1 MRHLYADFI
10 DRVAKPMRYL
20 GGEYQAVIKDDAAVS
35 ARVCLAFPD
44 VYDIGMSHLGTKIIY
59 SLLNRDPRIAC
70 ERAFAPW
77 LDMEAELRERG
88 LPLISLETQRPLCEF
103 DVVGISLQYEL
114 TFTNVLTLLDL
125 GRIPLRSADRAE
137 DATLVLVGGPTAS
150 HPEPIA
156 PFIDAAFIGEAEELL
171 PPLVLAWAALRRE
184 ITAGAR
190 TRRDALAELAGT
202 FPLYVPALYATS
214 VDAATGMTVVGAPLD
229 PRVPARVSRAMVAD
243 LDKYPFPSD
252 TPVPYAEAVFERAS
266 VEIARGCTE
275 GCRFC
280 QAGMIYRPVRE
291 RSPQSIADSLIGGVE
306 RAGYEETGLTCLSTA
321 DFSSITPLV
330 KQLAGE
336 LRKRGVSMSVASL
349 RAYGLNEDLLDE
361 LALTRISG
369 LTFAPEAGTQRM
381 RDVVN
386 KNVTE
391 AHIEESSRRVYSRGW
406 HRLKLYFMI
415 GLPTED
421 DDDVRGIVETG
432 WRMLHIGRGL
442 VGHRAEIT
450 VSVSSHVPKPHTPLQ
465 WCAQDPEPEIR
476 RKQGLLR
483 QAAGAGNGRG
493 GRGGR
498 DTGLKLKHH
507 NSGISFIEGVLARGD
522 RRLAGVIEA
531 AWRAGARFDGW
542 DEVFDLERWAVAL
555 EAHGVDVAAYLGTR
569 PVTARLPWDHIDV
582 GLEDGFL
589 LDEYR
594 KALKGRASP
603 PCGKVAGMLI
613 HHTNLADA
621 EPDRRKLVCYDC
633 GVACD
638 LSKMRADRL
647 VALRTLGAT
656 QPTSRSGEVV
666 ADRSALPA
674 LVDVS
679 ERGGGSLAERV
690 DDDDPGRQD
699 APGGVADGS
708 ESRDATRGGVN
719 GPALP
724 VKRGRESPL
733 LINVSERGGGSLA
746 ERVDDDDP
754 GRQDAP
760 GGVADGSESR
770 GGKSPLLIN
779 VSERGGGSPAESTA
793 SARNRETER
802 AERVRLNGHHGA
814 GAPYSTYRIRFAKVG
829 RAAFLGHLDLMRLL
843 ARSFRRADLPLA
855 VTRGFSPKPRVSFG
869 PALGL
874 GVPSLGELMDV
885 DLEHVVPGRRSWEI
899 GDAVRTELSAD
910 EVCDRLAGVCPPG
923 IEIQSC
929 AIVRLAGHP
938 AAPAVPDAGLGKLID
953 AVDILIQPAADGIA
967 HDAARLERLA
977 AALLAR
983 PEAKIARGDKLVD
996 VRPLVLEL
1004 GVIDGEAAFKLCAA
1018 LDWAPGPLLRA
1029 RVRATA
1035 DGSAKP
1041 AEVAKAL
1048 GVWGPDDVRAQHAL
1062 VARLGVVAGAT
1073 RAVPVASM
1081 AVPPAVHAAD

>member
-1 MRHLYADFI
+1 MPHLYADFI

-20 GGEYQAVIKDDAAVS
+20 GGEYQSVVKDGADGEIA

-77 LDMEAELRERG
+77 LDMEAELRARG
-88 LPLISLETQRPLCEF
+88 LPLVSLETQRRLCEF

-114 TFTNVLTLLDL
+114 TFTNMLTLLDL
-125 GRIPLRSADRAE
+125 GGIPLRAAERAE

-150 HPEPIA
+150 HPEPVA

-171 PPLVLAWAALRRE
+171 PPLVLAWAAMRRE
-184 ITAGAR
+184 IAAGAR
-190 TRRDALAELAGT
+190 TRRDALAELAGR

-214 VDAATGMTVVGAPLD
+214 VDAATGMTVVGEPLD
-229 PRVPARVSRAMVAD
+229 ARAPSRIGRAMVAD
-243 LDKYPFPSD
+243 LERFPFPSD
-252 TPVPYAEAVFERAS
+252 APVPYAEAVFERAS

-291 RSPQSIADSLIGGVE
+291 RSPSSIADSLIGGVD
-306 RAGYEETGLTCLSTA
+306 RAGYDETGLTCLSTA

-391 AHIEESSRRVYSRGW
+391 AHIEESSRRVFSRGW

-415 GLPTED
+415 GLPTEED
-421 DDDVRGIVETG
+421 SDVRGIVETG
-432 WRMLHIGRGL
+432 WRMLQIGRGL
-442 VGHRAEIT
+442 VSHRAEVT

-465 WCAQDPEPEIR
+465 WCAQDLEPEIR
-476 RKQGLLR
+476 RKQAILR
-483 QAAGAGNGRG
+483 DAASAPPPRPGDDPAASAGWSGRR
-493 GRGGR
+493 RGKP
-498 DTGLKLKHH
+498 TGLRLKHH
-507 NSGISFIEGVLARGD
+507 HSGISFVEGVLARGD
-522 RRLAGVIEA
+522 RRLADVIETV
-531 AWRAGARFDGW
+531 WRAGARFDGW
-542 DEVFDLERWAVAL
+542 DEIFELERWTAAL
-555 EAHGVDVAAYLGTR
+555 DAHGVDVSAYLGTR
-569 PVTARLPWDHIDV
+569 PITARLPWDHIDV

-589 LDEYR
+589 LGEYR

-603 PCGKVAGMLI
+603 PCGKVAGMLL

-638 LSKMRADRL
+638 LSKMRDDRL
-647 VALRTLGAT
+647 VALRTLGAEK
-656 QPTSRSGEVV
+656 PIPRAGIAI
-666 ADRSALPA
+666 ADIDNGRP

-679 ERGGGSLAERV
+679 ERGGGSPAEHI
-690 DDDDPGRQD
+690 DDPD
-699 APGGVADGS
+699 D
-708 ESRDATRGGVN
+708 RDDRGARTATR
-719 GPALP
+719 
-724 VKRGRESPL
+724 
-733 LINVSERGGGSLA
+733 
-746 ERVDDDDP
+746 D
-754 GRQDAP
+754 
-760 GGVADGSESR
+760 
-770 GGKSPLLIN
+770 
-779 VSERGGGSPAESTA
+779 
-793 SARNRETER
+793 RETER
-802 AERVRLNGHHGA
+802 AERVRLAGHVGA
-814 GAPYSTYRIRFAKVG
+814 GARYSTYRIRFAKVG

-855 VTRGFSPKPRVSFG
+855 QTRGYSPKPRITFG

-874 GVPSLGELMDV
+874 GVPSLGEIMDV
-885 DLEHVVPGRRSWEI
+885 DLEHTVSGCRSWEL
-899 GDAVRTELSAD
+899 GDGPRVELAPD
-910 EVCDRLAGVCPPG
+910 EVRERLAAVCPPG
-923 IEIQSC
+923 IEIESC

-938 AAPAVPDAGLGKLID
+938 RAMAAPDLGLGKLID
-953 AVDILIQPAADGIA
+953 AVDLVIQPAPDGIA
-967 HDAARLERLA
+967 HDSARLERLV

-983 PEAKIARGDKLVD
+983 PTAVIARGDKQVD
-996 VRPLVLEL
+996 VRALVLAAD
-1004 GVIDGEAAFKLCAA
+1004 VIAGDAATKLCAA
-1018 LDWAPGPLLRA
+1018 LDWASHPLVRV

-1035 DGSAKP
+1035 EGSAKP
-1041 AEVAKAL
+1041 SEVAKAL
-1048 GVWGPDDVRAQHAL
+1048 GVWGSDDPRAQHAL
-1062 VARLGVVAGAT
+1062 LARLSVVSTATPDLWGA
-1073 RAVPVASM
+1073 RPPVGDADRSE
-1081 AVPPAVHAAD
+1081 PAQVMDSQTS

>member
-1 MRHLYADFI
+1 MRHPYADFI

-20 GGEYQAVIKDDAAVS
+20 GGEYQAVVKDTAE

-59 SLLNRDPRIAC
+59 SLLNSDPRIAC

-88 LPLISLETQRPLCEF
+88 LPLVSLETQRPLCEF
-103 DVVGISLQYEL
+103 DVVGVSLQYEL
-114 TFTNVLTLLDL
+114 TFTNLLTLLDL
-125 GRIPLRSADRAE
+125 GGIPLRAADRAE
-137 DATLVLVGGPTAS
+137 DAALVLVGGPTAS

-171 PPLVLAWAALRRE
+171 PPLVLAWAALRRD
-184 ITAGAR
+184 IAAGRR
-190 TRRDALAELAGT
+190 TRRYALAELAGR
-202 FPLYVPALYATS
+202 FPLYVPGLYATC

-243 LDKYPFPSD
+243 LDRYPFPSD

-280 QAGMIYRPVRE
+280 QAGMLYRPVRE
-291 RSPQSIADSLIGGVE
+291 RSPASIAGSLIGGVE

-336 LRKRGVSMSVASL
+336 LRRRGVSMSVASL

-391 AHIEESSRRVYSRGW
+391 AHIEESSRRVFARGW

-415 GLPTED
+415 GLPTET
-421 DDDVRGIVETG
+421 DDDVRGIAETG
-432 WRMLHIGRGL
+432 RRMLQVGRGL
-442 VGHRAEIT
+442 IGHRAEVT

-476 RKQGLLR
+476 RKQAILR
-483 QAAGAGNGRG
+483 HAAGDPRGRRDG
-493 GRGGR
+493 GLR
-498 DTGLKLKHH
+498 LKHH
-507 NSGISFIEGVLARGD
+507 HSGISFIEGVLARGD
-522 RRLAGVIEA
+522 RRLADVIEA
-531 AWRAGARFDGW
+531 VWRAGARFDGW
-542 DEVFDLERWAVAL
+542 DEVFELERWAAAL
-555 EAHGVDVAAYLGTR
+555 DAHGVDVAADLGTR
-569 PVTARLPWDHIDV
+569 PVSARLPWDHIDV

-589 LDEYR
+589 LGEYR

-638 LSKMRADRL
+638 LTKMRDDRL

-656 QPTSRSGEVV
+656 ERPAPREPACV
-666 ADRSALPA
+666 ADDGD

-679 ERGGGSLAERV
+679 ERGGGSPAER
-690 DDDDPGRQD
+690 GEG
-699 APGGVADGS
+699 AAAVADAAVDGS
-708 ESRDATRGGVN
+708 AEQGSQVGTEPSGAGPRGAARGGVN

-724 VKRGRESPL
+724 VQRGRERPL
-733 LINVSERGGGSLA
+733 SI
-746 ERVDDDDP
+746 D
-754 GRQDAP
+754 
-760 GGVADGSESR
+760 
-770 GGKSPLLIN
+770 
-779 VSERGGGSPAESTA
+779 
-793 SARNRETER
+793 RETER
-802 AERVRLNGHHGA
+802 AERVRLAGHHGA
-814 GAPYSTYRIRFAKVG
+814 GAPWTTYRIRFAKLG
-829 RAAFLGHLDLMRLL
+829 RAAFLCHLDLVRLL
-843 ARSFRRADLPLA
+843 SRSFRRADLPLA
-855 VTRGFSPKPRVSFG
+855 MTRGFSPKPRISFG

-885 DLEHVVPGRRSWEI
+885 DLEHVAPGRRSWEI
-899 GDAVRTELSAD
+899 GDAPRHELPAD
-910 EVCDRLAGVCPPG
+910 EVAERLAAVCPPG

-929 AIVRLAGHP
+929 AVVRRAGP
-938 AAPAVPDAGLGKLID
+938 PAVAAASATPDLGLGKLIS
-953 AVDILIQPAADGIA
+953 AVDLAIQPVADGIA
-967 HDAARLERLA
+967 HDAARLERIA

-983 PEAKIARGDKLVD
+983 PHAHVARGDKQID
-996 VRPLVLEL
+996 VRAFVLEL
-1004 GVIDGEAAFKLCAA
+1004 DVIAGDAARRLCAA
-1018 LDWAPGPLLRA
+1018 LDWPDAPLLRA
-1029 RVRATA
+1029 RIQATA

-1041 AEVAKAL
+1041 SEVARAL
-1048 GVWGPDDVRAQHAL
+1048 GVWGPDDPRATHAL
-1062 VARLGVVAGAT
+1062 VARLGVVAGADALPAGA
-1073 RAVPVASM
+1073 RVAISG
-1081 AVPPAVHAAD
+1081 AAAQAPRLAD

>member
-20 GGEYQAVIKDDAAVS
+20 GGEYQAVVKDAAE

-77 LDMEAELRERG
+77 LDMEAELRERS
-88 LPLISLETQRPLCEF
+88 LPLVSLETQRPLCEF
-103 DVVGISLQYEL
+103 DVVGVSLQYEL
-114 TFTNVLTLLDL
+114 TFTNFLTLLDL
-125 GRIPLRSADRAE
+125 GRIPLRAADRAE

-171 PPLVLAWAALRRE
+171 PPLVLAWAALRRD
-184 ITAGAR
+184 IAAGRR
-190 TRRDALAELAGT
+190 TRRDALAELAGR
-202 FPLYVPALYATS
+202 FPLYVPALYATE

-229 PRVPARVSRAMVAD
+229 PRAPARVSRAMVAD
-243 LDKYPFPSD
+243 LDRYPFPSD

-280 QAGMIYRPVRE
+280 QAGMLYRPVRE
-291 RSPQSIADSLIGGVE
+291 RSPASIAASLIGGVE

-391 AHIEESSRRVYSRGW
+391 AHIEESSRRVFARGW

-415 GLPTED
+415 GLPTEA

-432 WRMLHIGRGL
+432 RRMLQVGRGL
-442 VGHRAEIT
+442 VGHRAEVT

-476 RKQGLLR
+476 RKQAILR
-483 QAAGAGNGRG
+483 HAAGDPRGR
-493 GRGGR
+493 R
-498 DTGLKLKHH
+498 DHGLRLKHH
-507 NSGISFIEGVLARGD
+507 HSGISFIEGVLARGD
-522 RRLAGVIEA
+522 RRLADVIEA
-531 AWRAGARFDGW
+531 VWRAGARFDGW
-542 DEVFDLERWAVAL
+542 DEVFELERWTAAL
-555 EAHGVDVAAYLGTR
+555 AAHGVDVAAYLGTR

-589 LDEYR
+589 LGEYR

-638 LSKMRADRL
+638 LTKMRDDRL
-647 VALRTLGAT
+647 VALRALGAT
-656 QPTSRSGEVV
+656 ERPAAREPARVDGE
-666 ADRSALPA
+666 

-679 ERGGGSLAERV
+679 ERGGGSPAERAEGSAPGGIDGELVDVSERGGGSPAERV
-690 DDDDPGRQD
+690 DGPAMPEEGAGDGGEEKDSQMGAELPGEGPRG
-699 APGGVADGS
+699 AA
-708 ESRDATRGGVN
+708 RGGVN

-724 VKRGRESPL
+724 VQRGRERPL
-733 LINVSERGGGSLA
+733 SI
-746 ERVDDDDP
+746 
-754 GRQDAP
+754 
-760 GGVADGSESR
+760 
-770 GGKSPLLIN
+770 
-779 VSERGGGSPAESTA
+779 
-793 SARNRETER
+793 NRETER
-802 AERVRLNGHHGA
+802 AERVRLAGHQGA
-814 GAPYSTYRIRFAKVG
+814 GAPWTTYRIRFAKVG
-829 RAAFLGHLDLMRLL
+829 RAAFLGHLDLVRLL

-855 VTRGFSPKPRVSFG
+855 MTRGFSPKPRISFG

-885 DLEHVVPGRRSWEI
+885 DLEHVSPGRRSWEI
-899 GDAVRTELSAD
+899 GDAPRHELPAD
-910 EVCDRLAGVCPPG
+910 EVAERLTAVCPPG

-938 AAPAVPDAGLGKLID
+938 AVVAAAATPDLGLGKLIS
-953 AVDILIQPAADGIA
+953 AVDLVIQPAADGIA
-967 HDAARLERLA
+967 HDAARLDRLA

-983 PEAKIARGDKLVD
+983 PHAHVARGDKQVD
-996 VRPLVLEL
+996 VRAFVREVD
-1004 GVIDGEAAFKLCAA
+1004 VIAGDAARRLCGA
-1018 LDWAPGPLLRA
+1018 LDWPDAPLLRA
-1029 RVRATA
+1029 RVQATS

-1041 AEVAKAL
+1041 SEVARAL
-1048 GVWGPDDVRAQHAL
+1048 GVWGPDDPRATHAL
-1062 VARLGVVAGAT
+1062 VARLGVVTGAE
-1073 RAVPVASM
+1073 APPVATLAATPSPT
-1081 AVPPAVHAAD
+1081 VPAPRLGD